1 MFRTDGNRYVSPGR
15 GPDMARDVAALR
27 VVADYQFGAGAGA
40 ALFPPGENLDVSRS
54 TGGRPRQV
62 HASGGRLVSFG
73 TDGRFTLGV
82 AGGERLGTAL
92 DPPAYRVVVGTES
105 EPHVR
110 DGANAFAKFVRE
122 ADPAIRPRDEVLVV
136 DGGDDLLAV
145 GTAALGADAMLDFET
160 GMAVDVRE
168 GVASD

>member
-1 MFRTDGNRYVSPGR
+1 
-15 GPDMARDVAALR
+15 MARDVAALR

-40 ALFPPGENLDVSRS
+40 ALFPPDEDRTMSRS

-62 HASGGRLVSFG
+62 HAAGRRLVSFG

-82 AGGERLGTAL
+82 GGGERLRDAL
-92 DPPAYRVVVGTES
+92 DYPAYRVVVGEES

-122 ADPAIRPRDEVLVV
+122 ADPQIRPRDEVLVV
-136 DGGDDLLAV
+136 NGRDQLLGV
-145 GTAALGADAMLDFET
+145 GTAALAGDAMLDFGT

-168 GVASD
+168 GAPADESSD

>member
-1 MFRTDGNRYVSPGR
+1 
-15 GPDMARDVAALR
+15 MARDVAALR

-40 ALFPPGENLDVSRS
+40 ALFPPDEDRTMSRS

-62 HASGGRLVSFG
+62 HAGGRRLISFG

-82 AGGERLGTAL
+82 AGGERLRDAL
-92 DPPAYRVVVGTES
+92 DPPAYRVVVGAES

-122 ADPAIRPRDEVLVV
+122 ADPRIRPRDEVLVV
-136 DGGDDLLAV
+136 NGRDELLGV
-145 GTAALGADAMLDFET
+145 GTTTLAGDAMLDFGT

-168 GVASD
+168 GAPADDD

>member
-1 MFRTDGNRYVSPGR
+1 
-15 GPDMARDVAALR
+15 MARDVAALR

-40 ALFPPGENLDVSRS
+40 ALFPPAEDRSVSRS

-62 HASGGRLVSFG
+62 HADGERLVSFG

-82 AGGERLGTAL
+82 AGGERLRAAL
-92 DPPAYRVVVGTES
+92 DPPACRVVVGEES

-110 DGANAFAKFVRE
+110 DGANAFAKFVRD

-136 DGGDDLLAV
+136 DGTDGLLAV
-145 GTAALGADAMLDFET
+145 GTAALGADAMADFDT

-168 GVASD
+168 GAPPPA